1 MGCECEKPGEN
12 DEELRAEDSQVKD
25 LEAENPN
32 DLNNNNISTRSN
44 NGKPEDSFSL
54 FMFEKI
60 NALREN
66 PSSFI
71 EIIEK
76 AKSNIQL
83 DKSGIKIYKTSVKV
97 ALNNGES
104 AFDHA
109 IELLKKTKP
118 MKKLKFNPDYLIDKP
133 NNEVDVKSKQY
144 LTDQI
149 KIKLDAGIDVK
160 SFWKDIVSEPE
171 SCFILTIVD
180 DSGKNPG
187 SKRDDIL
194 NKDLKYIGI
203 STAKIGRSF
212 ACYMVLG

>member
-1 MGCECEKPGEN
+1 MGCECDKPEEN
-12 DEELRAEDSQVKD
+12 IKELIVEENQIKD
-25 LEAENPN
+25 LEVENQN
-32 DLNNNNISTRSN
+32 DLNNNNISSRSH
-44 NGKPEDSFSL
+44 NGKPEDSFSS

-60 NALREN
+60 NSLRQN

-71 EIIEK
+71 DIIEK

-97 ALNNGES
+97 ALNNGET
-104 AFDHA
+104 AFDNA

-118 MKKLKFNPDYLIDKP
+118 MQKLKFNPDYIIDIP
-133 NNEVDVKSKQY
+133 SNEVDVKSKQY
-144 LTDQI
+144 LTDQV
-149 KIKLDAGIDVK
+149 KLKLDAGVDVK
-160 SFWKDIVSEPE
+160 SFWKDIVSDPE

-203 STAKIGRSF
+203 STVKIGRSF

>member
-1 MGCECEKPGEN
+1 MGCECQKPDEN
-12 DEELRAEDSQVKD
+12 NEELRAEDSQIKD
-25 LEAENPN
+25 LEVENQN
-32 DLNNNNISTRSN
+32 DLNNNNLSSRSN
-44 NGKPEDSFSL
+44 GDKPDDSFSL

-60 NALREN
+60 NSLRQN

-71 EIIEK
+71 DTIEK

-83 DKSGIKIYKTSVKV
+83 DKSGIKVYKTSVKV

-118 MKKLKFNPDYLIDKP
+118 MKKLIFNPDYIIDKP

-144 LTDQI
+144 LIDQV
-149 KIKLDAGIDVK
+149 KLKLDAGVDVK
-160 SFWKDIVSEPE
+160 SFWKDIVSDPE

-194 NKDLKYIGI
+194 NKDLNYIGI

>member
-1 MGCECEKPGEN
+1 MGCECQKPDEN
-12 DEELRAEDSQVKD
+12 NEELRAENSQVKD
-25 LEAENPN
+25 LEVENQN
-32 DLNNNNISTRSN
+32 DLNNNNLSSRSH
-44 NGKPEDSFSL
+44 NGNPEDRFSL

-60 NALREN
+60 NSLRQN

-71 EIIEK
+71 DTIEK

-83 DKSGIKIYKTSVKV
+83 DKSGIKVYKTSVKV

-104 AFDHA
+104 AFAHA

-118 MKKLKFNPDYLIDKP
+118 MKKLIFNPDYIIDKP

-144 LTDQI
+144 LIDQV
-149 KIKLDAGIDVK
+149 KLKLDAGVDVK
-160 SFWKDIVSEPE
+160 SFWKDIVSDPE

-194 NKDLKYIGI
+194 NKDLNYIGI

>member
-1 MGCECEKPGEN
+1 MGCECQKPDEN
-12 DEELRAEDSQVKD
+12 NEELRAEDSQIKD
-25 LEAENPN
+25 LEVENQN
-32 DLNNNNISTRSN
+32 DLNNNNLSSRSN
-44 NGKPEDSFSL
+44 GDKPDDSFSL

-60 NALREN
+60 NSLRQN

-71 EIIEK
+71 DTIEK

-83 DKSGIKIYKTSVKV
+83 DKSGIKVYKTSVKV

-118 MKKLKFNPDYLIDKP
+118 MKKLKFNPDYIIDKP

-144 LTDQI
+144 LIDQV
-149 KIKLDAGIDVK
+149 KLKLDAGVDVK
-160 SFWKDIVSEPE
+160 SFWKDIVSDPE

-194 NKDLKYIGI
+194 NKDLNYIGI

>member
-1 MGCECEKPGEN
+1 MGCECEKPEEN
-12 DEELRAEDSQVKD
+12 IEELRAEENPVKD
-25 LEAENPN
+25 LEVEDQN
-32 DLNNNNISTRSN
+32 DLNNNNLSLGSHNI
-44 NGKPEDSFSL
+44 KPEDSFSS
-54 FMFEKI
+54 FMFRKI

-71 EIIEK
+71 DAIEK

-104 AFDHA
+104 AFDNA

-118 MKKLKFNPDYLIDKP
+118 MQKLQFNPDFLIDIP

-144 LTDQI
+144 LTDQV
-149 KIKLDAGIDVK
+149 KLKLDAGIDVK
-160 SFWKDIVSEPE
+160 SFWKDIVSDPE

-203 STAKIGRSF
+203 STVKIGRSF

>member
-1 MGCECEKPGEN
+1 MGCECEKPEEN
-12 DEELRAEDSQVKD
+12 IKELVVEDGQIKD
-25 LEAENPN
+25 LEVENQN
-32 DLNNNNISTRSN
+32 DLNNNNTSSRTHN
-44 NGKPEDSFSL
+44 DKPEDSFSK

-60 NALREN
+60 NCLRQN

-71 EIIEK
+71 DTIEK

-83 DKSGIKIYKTSVKV
+83 DKSGIKIYKTAVKV
-97 ALNNGES
+97 ALNNGET
-104 AFDHA
+104 AFDKA
-109 IELLKKTKP
+109 IELLKNTKP
-118 MKKLKFNPDYLIDKP
+118 MNKLKFNPDYIIDIP
-133 NNEVDVKSKQY
+133 RNEVDVKSKQY
-144 LTDQI
+144 LIDQV
-149 KIKLDAGIDVK
+149 KLKLDAGVDIK
-160 SFWKDIVSEPE
+160 SFWKDIVSDPE

-194 NKDLKYIGI
+194 NKDLEYIGI

>member
-1 MGCECEKPGEN
+1 MGCECDKPEEN
-12 DEELRAEDSQVKD
+12 IEELRAEEGQIKD
-25 LEAENPN
+25 LEEENQN
-32 DLNNNNISTRSN
+32 DLNNNNLSLKSH
-44 NGKPEDSFSL
+44 NGKPEDTFSL

-71 EIIEK
+71 DMIEK

-83 DKSGIKIYKTSVKV
+83 DKSGIKVYKTSVKV
-97 ALNNGES
+97 ALNNGET
-104 AFDHA
+104 AFDNA

-118 MKKLKFNPDYLIDKP
+118 MKKLKFNPDYLIDVP

-144 LTDQI
+144 LIDQV
-149 KIKLDAGIDVK
+149 KLKLDAGVDVK
-160 SFWKDIVSEPE
+160 SFWKDIVSDPE

>member
-12 DEELRAEDSQVKD
+12 DEELRAENNQVKD
-25 LEAENPN
+25 LEIENPN
-32 DLNNNNISTRSN
+32 ESNNNNLSSRHTS
-44 NGKPEDSFSL
+44 GKPEDSFSL

-71 EIIEK
+71 DIIEK

-83 DKSGIKIYKTSVKV
+83 DKSGIKVYKTSVKV

-109 IELLKKTKP
+109 IDLLKKTKP
-118 MKKLKFNPDYLIDKP
+118 MKKLKFNPDYIIDLP

-144 LTDQI
+144 LTDQV
-149 KIKLDAGIDVK
+149 KLKLDAGVDVK
-160 SFWKDIVSEPE
+160 SFWKDIVSDPE

>member
-1 MGCECEKPGEN
+1 MGCECEKPEEN
-12 DEELRAEDSQVKD
+12 IEELRAEEGQVKD
-25 LEAENPN
+25 LEAENQN
-32 DLNNNNISTRSN
+32 DLNNNNVSSRTHN
-44 NGKPEDSFSL
+44 DKPEDSFSL

-71 EIIEK
+71 DMIER

-83 DKSGIKIYKTSVKV
+83 DKSGIKVYKTSVKV
-97 ALNNGES
+97 ALNNGET
-104 AFDHA
+104 AFDYA

-118 MKKLKFNPDYLIDKP
+118 MKKLKFNPDYLIDVP

-144 LTDQI
+144 LIDQV
-149 KIKLDAGIDVK
+149 KLKLDAGVDVK
-160 SFWKDIVSEPE
+160 SFWKDIVSDPE

>member
-1 MGCECEKPGEN
+1 MGCECQKPDEN
-12 DEELRAEDSQVKD
+12 NEELRAEDSQIKD
-25 LEAENPN
+25 LEVENQN
-32 DLNNNNISTRSN
+32 DLNNNNLSSRSH
-44 NGKPEDSFSL
+44 NGNPEDRFSL

-60 NALREN
+60 NSLRQN

-71 EIIEK
+71 DTIEK

-83 DKSGIKIYKTSVKV
+83 DKSGIKVYKTSVKV

-118 MKKLKFNPDYLIDKP
+118 MKKLIFNPDYIIDKP

-144 LTDQI
+144 LIDQV
-149 KIKLDAGIDVK
+149 KLKLDAGVDVK
-160 SFWKDIVSEPE
+160 SFWKDIVSDPE

-194 NKDLKYIGI
+194 NKDLNYIGI

>member
-1 MGCECEKPGEN
+1 MGCECDKPEEN
-12 DEELRAEDSQVKD
+12 IKELIVEENQIKD
-25 LEAENPN
+25 LEVENQN
-32 DLNNNNISTRSN
+32 DLNNNNISSRSH
-44 NGKPEDSFSL
+44 NGKPEDSFSS

-60 NALREN
+60 NSLRQN

-71 EIIEK
+71 DIIEK

-97 ALNNGES
+97 ALNNGET
-104 AFDHA
+104 AFDNA

-118 MKKLKFNPDYLIDKP
+118 MQKLKFNPDYIIDIP
-133 NNEVDVKSKQY
+133 SNEVDVKSKQY
-144 LTDQI
+144 LTDQV
-149 KIKLDAGIDVK
+149 KLKLDAGVDVK
-160 SFWKDIVSEPE
+160 SFWKDIVSDPE
-171 SCFILTIVD
+171 SCFILSIVD

-212 ACYMVLG
+212 ACYIVLG

>member
-1 MGCECEKPGEN
+1 MGCECQKPGEN
-12 DEELRAEDSQVKD
+12 DEELRAENNQIKD
-25 LEAENPN
+25 LEVENQN
-32 DLNNNNISTRSN
+32 DLNNNNISSRSH

-66 PSSFI
+66 PKSFI
-71 EIIEK
+71 DIIEK
-76 AKSNIQL
+76 AKNNIQL
-83 DKSGIKIYKTSVKV
+83 DKSGIKVYKSSVKV

-118 MKKLKFNPDYLIDKP
+118 MKKLKFNPDYLIDIP

-144 LTDQI
+144 LIDQV
-149 KIKLDAGIDVK
+149 KLKLDDGVDVK
-160 SFWKDIVSEPE
+160 SFWKDIVSDPE
-171 SCFILTIVD
+171 SCFILTIID

>member
-1 MGCECEKPGEN
+1 MGCECQKPGEN
-12 DEELRAEDSQVKD
+12 DEELRAENNQIKD
-25 LEAENPN
+25 LEVENQN
-32 DLNNNNISTRSN
+32 DLNNNNISSRSH

-66 PSSFI
+66 PKSFI
-71 EIIEK
+71 DIIEK
-76 AKSNIQL
+76 AKNNIQL
-83 DKSGIKIYKTSVKV
+83 DKSGIKVYKSSVKV

-118 MKKLKFNPDYLIDKP
+118 MKKLKFNPDYLIDIP

-144 LTDQI
+144 LIDQV
-149 KIKLDAGIDVK
+149 KLKLDDGVDVK
-160 SFWKDIVSEPE
+160 SFWKDIVSDPE

>member
-12 DEELRAEDSQVKD
+12 DEELRAENNQVKD
-25 LEAENPN
+25 LEIENPN
-32 DLNNNNISTRSN
+32 ESNNNNLASRHTS
-44 NGKPEDSFSL
+44 GKPEDSFSL

-71 EIIEK
+71 DIIEK

-83 DKSGIKIYKTSVKV
+83 DKSGIKVYKTSVKV

-109 IELLKKTKP
+109 IDLLKKTKP
-118 MKKLKFNPDYLIDKP
+118 MKKLKFNPDYIIDLP

-144 LTDQI
+144 LTDQV
-149 KIKLDAGIDVK
+149 KLKLDAGVDVK
-160 SFWKDIVSEPE
+160 SFWKDIVSDPE